1 MEADMSE
8 KQLQF
13 RVGLFV
19 LAACVVIGVMTFQF
33 GEFRGAFSEKYT
45 VHVHFESAPG
55 ILEGSPVKMN
65 GIPIGD
71 VQELLLDHE
80 RGGVLLVLGIDHEYP
95 LREDSR
101 PTLQQSLL
109 GDTTVE
115 FTPGSS
121 ARLFDRNTVLEG
133 EPAFDMMA
141 VVKQLE
147 QQTSQTMAS
156 FEETSREWN
165 LVARNINGLVQ
176 TNHGN
181 LQDVISQTAG
191 SLAEFTMTMKRAG
204 ETFDSANRV
213 IGDPQ
218 TVANLRKALAGLP
231 QIVGE
236 TQSTISAMRKTVG
249 TINNNLQNIEK
260 VTEPLGRHTTSI
272 VVRLDHSLANLEVLT
287 RELRMISQAATRN
300 DGSFQKF
307 LSDPG
312 LYRNLE
318 RSTEAM
324 TVMLQNLNPVIRDMR
339 VFADK
344 VARHPEL
351 IGVAG
356 AISPSSGLKD
366 EEQKIRQTGYQK

>member
-1 MEADMSE
+1 MSD

-19 LAACVVIGVMTFQF
+19 MVSFVIIGVMTFQF
-33 GEFRGAFSEKYT
+33 GEFRDAFAEKYT
-45 VHVHFESAPG
+45 LHVHFESAPG

-65 GIPIGD
+65 GIPIGT
-71 VQELLLDHE
+71 VQSLLVDSE
-80 RGGVLLVLGIDHEYP
+80 RGGVLLVLSIDEEYP
-95 LREDSR
+95 LRADSR
-101 PTLQQSLL
+101 PVLQQSLL

-115 FTPGSS
+115 FTPGVSE
-121 ARLFDRNTVLEG
+121 RPFDRSVVLEG
-133 EPAFDMMA
+133 EPPFDMMG

-147 QQTSQTMAS
+147 EQTSLTMAS
-156 FEETSREWN
+156 FEQTSREWQ
-165 LVARNINGLVQ
+165 LVARNINGLVD
-176 TNHGN
+176 TNRGSLHE
-181 LQDVISQTAG
+181 VINQTAV
-191 SLAEFTMTMKRAG
+191 SLSEFTMTMKRAG
-204 ETFDSANRV
+204 DTFDNANRV

-236 TQSTISAMRKTVG
+236 TQATITAMRQTVG
-249 TINNNLQNIEK
+249 TINSNLENIEK
-260 VTEPLGRHTTSI
+260 VTEPLGKHTTSI

-287 RELRMISQAATRN
+287 KELRMISQAATRN

-307 LSDPG
+307 LSDPT

-318 RSTEAM
+318 RSSEAM
-324 TVMLQNLNPVIRDMR
+324 TVLLQNLNPVIRDLR
-339 VFADK
+339 VFSDK

-366 EEQKIRQTGYQK
+366 DEEEIQQTGLQK

>member
-1 MEADMSE
+1 
-8 KQLQF
+8 
-13 RVGLFV
+13 
-19 LAACVVIGVMTFQF
+19 
-33 GEFRGAFSEKYT
+33 
-45 VHVHFESAPG
+45 
-55 ILEGSPVKMN
+55 
-65 GIPIGD
+65 
-71 VQELLLDHE
+71 
-80 RGGVLLVLGIDHEYP
+80 
-95 LREDSR
+95 
-101 PTLQQSLL
+101 
-109 GDTTVE
+109 
-115 FTPGSS
+115 
-121 ARLFDRNTVLEG
+121 
-133 EPAFDMMA
+133 
-141 VVKQLE
+141 
-147 QQTSQTMAS
+147 
-156 FEETSREWN
+156 SREWN
-165 LVARNINGLVQ
+165 LVARNINGLVD
-176 TNHGN
+176 TDHGN
-181 LQDVISQTAG
+181 LQDVINQTAG
-191 SLAEFTMTMKRAG
+191 SLAEFTTTMKRAG

-218 TVANLRKALAGLP
+218 TVSNLRKALAGLP

-236 TQSTISAMRKTVG
+236 TQATISAMRKTVG
-249 TINNNLQNIEK
+249 TINNNLVNIEK

-324 TVMLQNLNPVIRDMR
+324 TVMLQNLNPVIQDMR

-351 IGVAG
+351 IGVSG

-366 EEQKIRQTGYQK
+366 EGKKIRQTGFQK